1 MGVILDTS
9 VLMAAEKQRLDITAL
24 FAAHEEEIFC
34 IAAITAAELLH
45 GVERAKPV
53 ARKQSRSRFVEW
65 ILAQVETID
74 FDLLV
79 VDVMMPVEDGLSLT
93 QWLRGRSGQMGATPV
108 LILTARDLP
117 EDRIA
122 GLRLGADDYLAKPFD
137 PEELVLRI
145 EAILRRVIIPGS
157 ARIIALGLCS
167 FDVNRGELNGADGPV
182 RLTEAESRL
191 LRQLALAAPSPV
203 DRLALIGDGADASGR
218 AVDIQVTRLRR
229 KIEPDPANPRY
240 LRTVRGIGYALTP
253 D

>member
-1 MGVILDTS
+1 MTNAGAPLLRHLLVVDDDDRI
-9 VLMAAEKQRLDITAL
+9 R
-24 FAAHEEEIFC
+24 
-34 IAAITAAELLH
+34 ELLKQYLTRS
-45 GVERAKPV
+45 GFRVTGAPDAAA
-53 ARKQSRSRFVEW
+53 ARRM
-65 ILAQVETID
+65 LETID